1 MKYEPTKEEM
11 AIEIEIWKDRC
22 ERLEDEVEQLKAIID
37 DTRGR

>member
-11 AIEIEIWKDRC
+11 AIEIEVWKDRC
-22 ERLEDEVEQLKAIID
+22 ERFEREVEKLKAVIH